1 MVGGFP
7 QTASD
12 VARTNQMTERGCDF
26 IALSQKDCTEL
37 EADQERR
44 THFPGVNVKGS
55 SGSIK

>member
-1 MVGGFP
+1 
-7 QTASD
+7 
-12 VARTNQMTERGCDF
+12 MTERGCDF